1 MYEADKLRDAQKRL
15 AQIQRRARRIKT
27 EGMTLG
33 EIYTAR
39 NAAMREGDRGAVD
52 YYNGLIENASARDA
66 LEQIDMLDK

>member
-33 EIYTAR
+33 ELYTAR
-39 NAAMREGDRGAVD
+39 NAAMREGDSGAID
-52 YYNGLIENASARDA
+52 YYNGLIENASAQDA
-66 LEQIDMLDK
+66 LEQINMLDK